1 MYKDTQSTRNCQYFI
16 ITGGFTLH
24 PYQHKNPHPVSL
36 LTSGQ
41 SQTPKHHLMN
51 PNPTASQT
59 ASQPHQA
66 GIPQLII
73 FPST

>member
-24 PYQHKNPHPVSL
+24 PYQHKNPCPAVSHFR
-36 LTSGQ
+36 TMSD
-41 SQTPKHHLMN
+41 TKTHLMN